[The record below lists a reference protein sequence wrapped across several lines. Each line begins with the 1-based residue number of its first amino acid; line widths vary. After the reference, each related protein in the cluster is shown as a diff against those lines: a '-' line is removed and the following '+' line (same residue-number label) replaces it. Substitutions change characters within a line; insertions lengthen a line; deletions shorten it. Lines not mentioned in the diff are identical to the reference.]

1 MLEILINNI
10 KEIINLTP
18 EKRSNLVLLFFSAL
32 VIYYLYNENKRLQSL
47 LDIENQKCNNV
58 LEFNRQESQKHLN
71 SFIQTSNLERDSIY
85 KYYNK
90 EIFRLHKQLQDK

>member
-1 MLEILINNI
+1 MFELFLTNL

-18 EKRSNLVLLFFSAL
+18 EKRSNLILLFFSGL
-32 VIYYLYNENKRLQSL
+32 VIYYLYNENHRLQNL
-47 LDIENQKCNNV
+47 LDSENLKCNNV

-90 EIFRLHKQLQDK
+90 EIFRLHKQLQEK

>member
-18 EKRSNLVLLFFSAL
+18 EKRSNLILLFFSGL
-32 VIYYLYNENKRLQSL
+32 VIYYLYNENQRLQTL
-47 LDIENQKCNNV
+47 LDSENQKCNNV

>member
-32 VIYYLYNENKRLQSL
+32 VIYYLYNENQRLQGL